1 MLRSEALQLLG
12 VVWRRGRR
20 YGPCSKF
27 GEGCWVGFQETQE
40 VRTSERWARRVAS
53 TQVCLVV
60 VAVAVY
66 DAALDLD

>member
-1 MLRSEALQLLG
+1 MFRSEAQQLLG
-12 VVWRRGRR
+12 VLWRRGRR
-20 YGPCSKF
+20 YGLRSKF
-27 GEGCWVGFQETQE
+27 GVACWVGFQQTQE
-40 VRTSERWARRVAS
+40 VRTSERWARRVAF

>member
-1 MLRSEALQLLG
+1 MASAPNLAMRVGL
-12 VVWRRGRR
+12 V
-20 YGPCSKF
+20 
-27 GEGCWVGFQETQE
+27 GCFQQTQE

-60 VAVAVY
+60 VAVSVS